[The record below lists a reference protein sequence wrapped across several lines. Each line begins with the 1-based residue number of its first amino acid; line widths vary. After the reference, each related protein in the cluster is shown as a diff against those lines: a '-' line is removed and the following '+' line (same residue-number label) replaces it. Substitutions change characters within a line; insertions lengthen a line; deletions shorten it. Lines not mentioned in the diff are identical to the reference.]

1 VGGGPGSGEVTR
13 VSASGS
19 GVGLRLGVGN
29 NLSVRL
35 DAAFANLPG
44 DVRTFDTLTQVKQ
57 FRVHGAMVYLF

>member
-1 VGGGPGSGEVTR
+1 
-13 VSASGS
+13 
-19 GVGLRLGVGN
+19 
-29 NLSVRL
+29 VRL